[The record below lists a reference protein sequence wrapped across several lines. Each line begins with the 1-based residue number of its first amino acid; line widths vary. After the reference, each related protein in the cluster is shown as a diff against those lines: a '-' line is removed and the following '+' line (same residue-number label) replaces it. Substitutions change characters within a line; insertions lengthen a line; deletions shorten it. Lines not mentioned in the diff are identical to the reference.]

1 MDLAKSVAHNTP
13 RRYHAPMPK
22 LATIA
27 DISDATVD
35 VLRHQLGG
43 LRAWRHVTQSQAD
56 AIMQNLLPL
65 LPCDV
70 TIEMRSPLSIVY
82 VTAGA
87 TRFRIARQG
96 KLNPKP
102 WNSHP
107 RQPSR
112 NPWAD

>member
-1 MDLAKSVAHNTP
+1 
-13 RRYHAPMPK
+13 MP
-22 LATIA
+22 LLRTLFEI
-27 DISDATVD
+27 DDATVD
-35 VLRHQLGG
+35 VLRHQLDG
-43 LRAWRHVTQSQAD
+43 LRAWRHLTQSQAD
-56 AIMQNLLPL
+56 AILQNLLPL
-65 LPCDV
+65 LPIDV
-70 TIEMRSPLSIVY
+70 KVEMRSPLSIVY

>member
-1 MDLAKSVAHNTP
+1 MPTLTP
-13 RRYHAPMPK
+13 
-22 LATIA
+22 LA
-27 DISDATVD
+27 DISDATAD

-43 LRAWRHVTQSQAD
+43 LRAWRHLTQSQAD
-56 AIMQNLLPL
+56 AILQNLLPL

-70 TIEMRSPLSIVY
+70 KVEMRSPLSIVY

-96 KLNPKP
+96 RMNPKP
-102 WNSHP
+102 WNPNP
-107 RQPSR
+107 RRPAR